1 MLLPTLTVA
10 WLLNL
15 TDLHTTR
22 TEGGRRL
29 LEAPRAT
36 PPLVSIITVV
46 FRAARELP
54 PLLESIVAQRG
65 EDTELIVIDGGS
77 EDGTLEILRRFDASI
92 DYWISEPDRGIY
104 DAMNKGI
111 AAATGEYILH
121 LNAGD
126 RLKCIP
132 REALRRCRADGIDVA
147 CFTVNTENCG
157 EFRPRTGFMLRIVN
171 VWHHQGTFYRRQ
183 SHPGY
188 DIQYR
193 VFSDFDCNQKMF
205 KANRSVALFR
215 QVVAEQST
223 VGISGSGVADSEWY
237 SIIRANFGIHYAV
250 LAFFYKDVVCMF
262 ADAVQRLRHKR

>member
-1 MLLPTLTVA
+1 MT
-10 WLLNL
+10 NL
-15 TDLHTTR
+15 RTTR

-29 LEAPRAT
+29 RKAARST
-36 PPLVSIITVV
+36 PPLVSIIVV
-46 FRAARELP
+46 MFRAAQELP

-77 EDGTLEILRRFDASI
+77 DDGTLDIIRRFEDSI

-111 AAATGEYILH
+111 AAATGEYVLH

-132 REALRRCRADGIDVA
+132 RESLLRCRADGIDVA
-147 CFTVNTENCG
+147 CFTVDTENCG
-157 EFRPRTGFMLRIVN
+157 EFRPRTGFILRILN

-193 VFSDFDCNQKMF
+193 VFSDFDCNQKML
-205 KANRSVALFR
+205 KANKSVALFR

-223 VGISGSGVADSEWY
+223 VGISGTGVADGECY
-237 SIIRANFGIHYAV
+237 HIIRKNFGIHYVV
-250 LAFFYKDVVCMF
+250 LAFFYKDVVCQL

>member
-1 MLLPTLTVA
+1 M
-10 WLLNL
+10 
-15 TDLHTTR
+15 TDLHTNR

-29 LEAPRAT
+29 REATSPT
-36 PPLVSIITVV
+36 PSLVSIIVVV
-46 FRAARELP
+46 FRAAHELP

-65 EDTELIVIDGGS
+65 EDIELIVIDGGS
-77 EDGTLEILRRFDASI
+77 DDGTLDIIRRFEDSI

-126 RLKCIP
+126 RLTCIP
-132 REALRRCRADGIDVA
+132 RESLLRCRTDGIDVA

-157 EFRPRTGFMLRIVN
+157 EFRPRTGFLMRILN

-193 VFSDFDCNQKMF
+193 VFSDFDCNQKML
-205 KANRSVALFR
+205 KANKSVALFR

-223 VGISGSGVADSEWY
+223 VGVSGSGVAEGEWY
-237 SIIRANFGIHYAV
+237 RIIRANFGIRYAV
-250 LAFFYKDVVCMF
+250 LGFFYKDVVCKL
-262 ADAVQRLRHKR
+262 ADAVQRLRPKR